1 MRRDVNAALW
11 IHSIIEKNRYSE
23 FLIKKTGRVIEPDVI
38 QRLLPEL
45 RLQGKI
51 G

>member
-1 MRRDVNAALW
+1 MSQIDFK
-11 IHSIIEKNRYSE
+11 ISFSE

-38 QRLLPEL
+38 QRLLREL

-51 G
+51 R